1 MSIISADQLCT
12 ATESILRAA
21 LPEVLALAPVQA
33 YLGDQA
39 GSYWPIKTWQQL
51 PTIEALAAA
60 DLPGIAITSPGLVEP
75 PRYVR
80 SKQLWEATFRVAVGV
95 YERGRDHADTQA
107 RVRNYCGFIRAAMQ
121 RNQTLGGV
129 ARSVDWRG
137 EEYALRGNR
146 EAARTLAAGAVA
158 FDVAA
163 EVDNTLVLGLT
174 PVTSSHP
181 ALSVE

>member
-12 ATESILRAA
+12 ATESTLRTA
-21 LPEVLALAPVQA
+21 LPQVLELDSVVE

-39 GSYWPIKTWQQL
+39 DSYWPIKTWQQL
-51 PTIEALAAA
+51 PTIEALTGA
-60 DLPGIAITSPGLVEP
+60 DLPGIAITSPGLVDP
-75 PRYVR
+75 PRYLR
-80 SKQLWEATFRVAVGV
+80 SKNLWEATFRVAVGV

-107 RVRNYCGFIRAAMQ
+107 RVRNYCGFIRAALQ

-163 EVDNTLVLGLT
+163 EVDNTLVLGLR
-174 PVTSSHP
+174 PVTSTN
-181 ALSVE
+181 ATVSVE